1 MKIKKILTI
10 ILACTVMMPLI
21 SGCKGETA
29 AASENKEDY
38 SCLTNLKSGMFYVR
52 HKDNSCEPLVM
63 GDPNFSDITTYA
75 DPERVVWFK
84 DDAKSVPTLYPGDS
98 LILYS
103 KEEFEESFTF
113 ERFNDLGYTFGVRSL
128 TQTESGRYKVSTDK
142 DKKCTY
148 PGNSTDE
155 ILRFDNENVTID
167 EIAGIPLRAPNI
179 GDYINGDGDINEN
192 AYQDASQVSPAG
204 TIKGL
209 KKDFSYD
216 VKVFDGT
223 TEHDYT
229 WTADTWA
236 LSSMEAE
243 TTHRFDY
250 ESEVVINIYIPESYH
265 SGYYTVNS
273 IGMFRYVTEDS
284 FDENTDFNIPNLIE
298 DEEDST
304 AYTNIGESQV
314 VGEYSLKEGSTSR
327 DDMATA
333 VFKVETKDPVIATI
347 SFPENKEAKPKITA
361 NVVSPSGKRY
371 RMEEE
376 GGSYSLYLIP
386 EETGSFTVEIYGL
399 DGQKAVVNIDDAE
412 GEH

>member
-1 MKIKKILTI
+1 MRIKKILEI
-10 ILACTVMMPLI
+10 IFVFALIMPVMC
-21 SGCKGETA
+21 GCKGEASTA
-29 AASENKEDY
+29 SDNSEDN
-38 SCLTNLKSGMFYVR
+38 SSLTDLESGMFYVR
-52 HKDNSCEPLVM
+52 HKDNTCEPLVM
-63 GDPNFSDITTYA
+63 GDPNFSDVITYA
-75 DPERVVWFK
+75 DPQRVVWFK

-113 ERFNDLGYTFGVRSL
+113 ERFKDLGYTFGVRSL
-128 TQTESGRYKVSTDK
+128 AQTESGRYKVSTDK

-148 PGNSTDE
+148 PGNATDE

-179 GDYINGDGDINEN
+179 GDYINGDGDIDES

-284 FDENTDFNIPNLIE
+284 YDENTDFNIPNLEE
-298 DEEDST
+298 DEENS
-304 AYTNIGESQV
+304 ASYTNIGESQV
-314 VGEYSLKEGSTSR
+314 VGEYSLEKGNTSR
-327 DDMATA
+327 DDMAKA
-333 VFKVETKDPVIATI
+333 IFNVETKDPVIATI
-347 SFPENKEAKPKITA
+347 TFPDKKEGKPGITA
-361 NVVSPSGKRY
+361 IVVSPSGKRY
-371 RMEEE
+371 SMEKE
-376 GGSYSLYLIP
+376 GDTYSLYLIP

-399 DGQKAVVNIDDAE
+399 NGQKAVVNIEAAE
-412 GEH
+412 GER